1 MPLINDAWARSGECK
16 DEFNLAKRLNLT
28 STEMGRTR
36 EGDPRLPVILP
47 IAFSDLDWDAH
58 SHVQLLAASTNFLVH
73 GTKNLEAGDF
83 EATCRQVAVG
93 LIRQGNIIVEGFEQD
108 AQNYDTGKEAQSG
121 ALQLSAAMGEQ
132 LALESAQAQLA
143 VVQRHLAHA
152 REQWE
157 IKQTKEKAAV
167 LIFPVEKL
175 GRGYVGTAITTVGGC
190 RQAFTVDFRW
200 LVAPLPKDGAPTQ
213 HELQHAVMIATPV
226 GVSRVVDTE
235 SAKEREAMLT
245 ELIKLD
251 AKAAVTMV
259 GGYSS
264 ATGVVVVDGKGFMS
278 DAQYEETL
286 RVEKGAQASSDTPE
300 MVVAMVEVELRKAA
314 LGSAAKI
321 VWPLCEYR
329 MLLSTDG
336 SDLLGVLDRPPESGK
351 DEDRLGVPK
360 WSAPLRL
367 RRYA

>member
-1 MPLINDAWARSGECK
+1 MISINVKSMAKSAAMLKRWLEARGVKVWVCTVDLSGGQDFREGIVNAAKRCAVFMPLINDAWARSGECK

-200 LVAPLPKDGAPTQ
+200 LVAPLPKDG
-213 HELQHAVMIATPV
+213 
-226 GVSRVVDTE
+226 
-235 SAKEREAMLT
+235 
-245 ELIKLD
+245 
-251 AKAAVTMV
+251 
-259 GGYSS
+259 
-264 ATGVVVVDGKGFMS
+264 
-278 DAQYEETL
+278 EETL